1 MPKSKVTIVS
11 ISYNHEKY
19 IAQALESF
27 IMQKTDFVFEVII
40 ADDCSTDGTSEIIR
54 RYADKYPEIIKP
66 VFRKQNLGPLNNF
79 IDALSVA
86 KSQYVIYCEGDDY
99 FTDPLKLQKQVDFLD
114 ANSECS
120 ICFHP
125 VKVIFENAGNTDY
138 IFPQKTQHPLVYL
151 KKYMNLDDLLKF
163 NFIQTNSCM
172 YRWRFN
178 GDEKIEE
185 IFPKNILPGDWFLH
199 LLHAEKGKIG
209 FINETMSVY
218 RRHTGGLWYDSES
231 GSFWQK
237 NGLKYIAFCDAVKK
251 YFKEKTDNN
260 VQKNISDEY
269 FRALLKLRDFEQL
282 KLFSEQFVYYYEMAI
297 EKTSL
302 AVRLKSSLKYRSWQ
316 LCKKILYM
324 AVFIKYLFKK

>member
-1 MPKSKVTIVS
+1 MPKSKVTVVS

-27 IMQKTDFVFEVII
+27 ITQKTDFVFEIII

-54 RYADKYPEIIKP
+54 QYTDKYPAIIKP
-66 VFRKQNLGPLNNF
+66 VYRKQNLGPLNNF
-79 IDALSVA
+79 IDALSRA
-86 KSQYVIYCEGDDY
+86 DSQYVIYCESDDY
-99 FTDPLKLQKQVDFLD
+99 FTDPLKLQKQVEYLD
-114 ANSECS
+114 ANPECS

-125 VKVIFENAGNTDY
+125 AKVIFENGSSMDY

-151 KKYMNLDDLLKF
+151 KKYMTLDDLLKF

-178 GDEKIEE
+178 GNEKIEE

-218 RRHTGGLWYDSES
+218 RRHAGGLWYNSES

-237 NGLKYIAFCDAVKK
+237 NGFKYIAFCDAVKK
-251 YFKEKTDNN
+251 HFKEKTDND
-260 VQKNISDEY
+260 VQKNISGEY

-282 KLFSEQFVYYYEMAI
+282 KSFSEKFGYYYEMATENI
-297 EKTSL
+297 TL
-302 AVRLKSSLKYRSWQ
+302 AKRLQSSFKYRSRQ
-316 LCKKILYM
+316 LCKRFLYM
-324 AVFIKYLFKK
+324 LVFVKYILKK